1 MHSSSDAT
9 LNEDSLITDKNRTQ
23 RQMPNKSWNNQAY
36 DAFCTQ
42 SHQTATLTPQMPL
55 TKSKRATSPI
65 LGRST
70 VYLDERHFF
79 SRGRHTTA
87 ADVDAA
93 DTAYIN
99 TTIMCRSKKN
109 KITNAIDAMAMKPTA
124 CNGVKSKE
132 GSSSS
137 SVSSTDGVVCV
148 GSRRFFRTSSQDL
161 WDA

>member
-1 MHSSSDAT
+1 MHSSNDAT
-9 LNEDSLITDKNRTQ
+9 RNEDNLITDKKRTQ

-42 SHQTATLTPQMPL
+42 SHQTAILTPQMPL
-55 TKSKRATSPI
+55 TKSNSATSPI
-65 LGRST
+65 LGKST

-93 DTAYIN
+93 LTAYIK
-99 TTIMCRSKKN
+99 TTIICRSKKN
-109 KITNAIDAMAMKPTA
+109 STTSAIDATTMKPTA

-137 SVSSTDGVVCV
+137 SVSSTDGVACV
-148 GSRRFFRTSSQDL
+148 GSRRFFLTSSQDL
-161 WDA
+161 WEA

>member
-1 MHSSSDAT
+1 MHNSSDAT
-9 LNEDSLITDKNRTQ
+9 LNEDNLITDKKRTQ
-23 RQMPNKSWNNQAY
+23 RQIPNKSWNNQAY

-42 SHQTATLTPQMPL
+42 SHQTAILTPQMPL
-55 TKSKRATSPI
+55 TKSKRATSPS
-65 LGRST
+65 LGKST

-79 SRGRHTTA
+79 RRGRHTTA

-109 KITNAIDAMAMKPTA
+109 STTKAIDAMTMKPTA
-124 CNGVKSKE
+124 CNGVRSKE

-148 GSRRFFRTSSQDL
+148 GSRRFFLTSSQDL
-161 WDA
+161 WEA

>member
-1 MHSSSDAT
+1 MHNSNDAT
-9 LNEDSLITDKNRTQ
+9 LNEDSLMTLKKRTQ
-23 RQMPNKSWNNQAY
+23 RQMPNKSWNSQAY
-36 DAFCTQ
+36 DAFWTQ
-42 SHQTATLTPQMPL
+42 SHQTAILTPQMPL

-65 LGRST
+65 LGKST

-79 SRGRHTTA
+79 RRGRHTTA

-99 TTIMCRSKKN
+99 TTIICKSKKN
-109 KITNAIDAMAMKPTA
+109 KITRAIDAITIKPTA
-124 CNGVKSKE
+124 CNGVRSKE

-161 WDA
+161 WEA